1 MATTLH
7 NLGTLYNTDGEL
19 AKALETFKEALEIRR
34 PLAKNNPRA
43 YLPDLAI
50 PLASLG
56 DLYLEVQ
63 NLNQAERALK
73 QASGI
78 FPEVGVDDPANLLPA
93 RRGYTRK
100 AGRTLWKHREAE
112 RSV

>member
-7 NLGTLYNTDGEL
+7 NLGTLYHTTGES

-50 PLASLG
+50 TLASLG
-56 DLYLEVQ
+56 DLYLEIQ

-73 QASGI
+73 KASGI
-78 FPEVGVDDPANLLPA
+78 FPEVTVDDPPNLLPA

-100 AGRTLWKHREAE
+100 AATTLLKHRQAE
-112 RSV
+112 

>member
-7 NLGTLYNTDGEL
+7 NLGTLYHTTGES

-50 PLASLG
+50 TLASLG

-73 QASGI
+73 QASAI
-78 FPEVGVDDPANLLPA
+78 FPEVGVDDPATLLPPRPA
-93 RRGYTRK
+93 PTPK
-100 AGRTLWKHREAE
+100 PVT
-112 RSV
+112 